1 MMKPAHILAA
11 CLAVNAGLASAAE
24 CSAVSGPNRTP
35 LLELYTSEG
44 CSSCPP
50 ADRWLS
56 RLQAQGYGR
65 DKLVPLALHVDY
77 WDYIGWQDRFAQSL
91 FAERQRTL
99 AALGN
104 ARVVYTPQILLNGR
118 DFRSA
123 TSSARLDSAIAAIRS
138 EPAHAAIRLNLKLG
152 VDQVQVEAAAQAD
165 KPTNAALY
173 VALYENDLSSMV
185 KAGENSGST
194 LHHDYVV
201 RAWRGP
207 YAVGVPLKETIALP
221 ATWKRGDLG
230 AAAFVQ
236 DKASGEIL
244 QAISLPLCS

>member
-1 MMKPAHILAA
+1 MKPAHVLAA
-11 CLAVNAGLASAAE
+11 CLAANVGFASAAE

-50 ADRWLS
+50 VDRWLS
-56 RLQAQGYGR
+56 RLQTQGYGR

-77 WDYIGWQDRFAQSL
+77 WDYIGWQDRFAQPL

-104 ARVVYTPQILLNGR
+104 ARVVYTPQVLLNGR
-118 DFRSA
+118 DFRGA
-123 TSSARLDSAIAAIRS
+123 TGNARFDAAIAAIRS
-138 EPAHAAIRLNLKLG
+138 EPAHATIRLNLKPAS
-152 VDQVQVEAAAQAD
+152 DQVLVEASAQAD
-165 KPTNAALY
+165 KPATAALY
-173 VALYENDLSSMV
+173 LALYENDLNSMV

-201 RAWRGP
+201 RTWRGP
-207 YAVGVPLKETIALP
+207 YAVGAPLKETIALP
-221 ATWKRGDLG
+221 AAWKRGDLG

-244 QAISLPLCS
+244 QAISLPLCG

>member
-1 MMKPAHILAA
+1 MKPAHVLAA

-24 CSAVSGPNRTP
+24 CSAISGPNRTP

-50 ADRWLS
+50 ADHWLS

-77 WDYIGWQDRFAQSL
+77 WDYIGWQDRFAQPL
-91 FAERQRTL
+91 FAERQRAL

-118 DFRSA
+118 DFRGA
-123 TSSARLDSAIAAIRS
+123 TSTSRFTAALDAIRS
-138 EPAHAAIRLNLKLG
+138 EPARATIRLNLKPAA
-152 VDQVQVEAAAQAD
+152 DQVLIEATTQAD
-165 KPTNAALY
+165 KSAKTAFY
-173 VALYENDLSSMV
+173 VALYENDLSSQV

-207 YAVGVPLKETIALP
+207 FAVGTPIRETIPLP
-221 ATWKRGDLG
+221 ATWKQKDLG

-236 DKASGEIL
+236 DQASGEIL
-244 QAISLPLCS
+244 QAVSLQLCG